1 MGVPEAMLET
11 ASPICPLHPARN
23 ASESTSEATQHVVLT
38 LDVHNVGRSSRTL
51 IRSGSESCTG
61 ER

>member
-23 ASESTSEATQHVVLT
+23 AIESTSETSQHVVPT
-38 LDVHNVGRSSRTL
+38 LDLHNNGRASGTL
-51 IRSGSESCTG
+51 I
-61 ER
+61 